1 MGLLGGGAGRRL
13 DREHRSLRNGKSGL
27 IRKGQGARELLFLPL
42 GVPAEGLLRDPGSRA
57 LVPTVCTGS
66 EEEE

>member
-1 MGLLGGGAGRRL
+1 MRLLGGGAGRGL
-13 DREHRSLRNGKSGL
+13 DHEGSSLRNGKSAL
-27 IRKGQGARELLFLPL
+27 RSKGQGAGELLFLPL
-42 GVPAEGLLRDPGSRA
+42 GVPAAGLLRDPGSRA

>member
-1 MGLLGGGAGRRL
+1 MGRVPSKERA
-13 DREHRSLRNGKSGL
+13 REG
-27 IRKGQGARELLFLPL
+27 ELLFLPL

-66 EEEE
+66 EEEEDSRSVSWNFGETCCRDIT